1 MSDTEILEIEVNDG
15 DLVDVQERRV
25 VQEEPVWTR
34 TVRMVSEETVNPSDY
49 STTVNVNSAP
59 VQPASA
65 ATSGTSV
72 AILNASNSACRA
84 NRYKQRINLV
94 HPHQQLLVHFPI
106 DNSPPDRRFVIV
118 MSDSEDEEEEF
129 ESFTYSG
136 HQLPDDD
143 EDRRPWRRGG
153 AKKIKLPNP
162 VKAFID
168 FQWQDKLGREY
179 NDAHLVDVNPTNMPV
194 ISRTEANRLISRQ
207 GPYFVNIRRPDFSKV
222 TQYKTA
228 ERTDPQTIKDFLVS
242 VKAWRCL
249 CFDTEDDGKSPFLQQ
264 PNRGQPGRV
273 PVIFGSPD
281 GQVLIFHDPRDVP
294 QSIKDICADF
304 AYVKLQSGIEN
315 DIKLL
320 EKSGFKFR
328 GIVDVQTLF
337 ALAKPELDACGIQE
351 CTRYVWET
359 TSFEKLRIPWLQ
371 KFKHQYANQNMT
383 GDCLAHSIQDV
394 LTPYAIALKLAI
406 EVSDLRDL
414 KSPTENI
421 FPAMNEAFELCMSK
435 SPADLRNPSA
445 CYLDKSKCGKI
456 NNWINDICPSFSLPF
471 QFNSHFIVQRI
482 RRARGDLVE
491 RFDTGL
497 TQPQI
502 IERAQRHL
510 NLLKGRLPTATE
522 QAFLDLRY
530 HLLDHCRHCGSQDHE
545 SDVCTVLAVPCQYEH
560 GPEVVHQPHS
570 IICCPS
576 LHAFC
581 NKCRTRGHVRE
592 VHGRNWKSA
601 GELRRIFL
609 ESAPF
614 GLYTSLP
621 YLNRDP
627 KNAKYI
633 LPYHYKAGLGGKRL
647 GYNMADYWLY
657 GGVDKLTE
665 EEYSKGQPHRDL
677 TLRNLTAAQENYEQ
691 LNTRAE
697 RRREE
702 ERAAGAAPTEAGGP
716 KRKRTGA
723 EQRRRKKRRAEAEKD
738 KVEI

>member
-106 DNSPPDRRFVIV
+106 DNSPPDRRFIIV
-118 MSDSEDEEEEF
+118 MSDSEDVEEEY

-168 FQWQDKLGREY
+168 FQWQDKLGSEY
-179 NDAHLVDVNPTNMPV
+179 ND
-194 ISRTEANRLISRQ
+194 
-207 GPYFVNIRRPDFSKV
+207 
-222 TQYKTA
+222 
-228 ERTDPQTIKDFLVS
+228 
-242 VKAWRCL
+242 
-249 CFDTEDDGKSPFLQQ
+249 
-264 PNRGQPGRV
+264 
-273 PVIFGSPD
+273 
-281 GQVLIFHDPRDVP
+281 
-294 QSIKDICADF
+294 ADF

-351 CTRYVWET
+351 CTQYVWET

-445 CYLDKSKCGKI
+445 CYLDKSECGKL

-497 TQPQI
+497 TQTQI

-510 NLLKGRLPTATE
+510 NLLKDRLPTATE

-560 GPEVVHQPHS
+560 SPEVVHQPHS

-657 GGVDKLTE
+657 GDGDKLTE
-665 EEYSKGQPHRDL
+665 EEYAKGQPHRDL
-677 TLRNLTAAQENYEQ
+677 TLRNLTAAQESYEQ